1 MDLAMQRLFCKEF
14 VIKKKKH
21 HKAFI
26 DTPFSMVSLKLPILL
41 GVMQHTYQLPA
52 DSASYL
58 A

>member
-1 MDLAMQRLFCKEF
+1 MDLAMQRWFCKEF
-14 VIKKKKH
+14 VIKKKH

-26 DTPFSMVSLKLPILL
+26 DTPFSTVILKLPILL

>member
-14 VIKKKKH
+14 VIKKKH
-21 HKAFI
+21 HKASI